1 MLLFMNQ
8 VTILMTI
15 NQYFIA
21 DIFLAEIML
30 AISVIMGIMKVVLKG
45 ELLWNKLDKIY
56 VI

>member
-1 MLLFMNQ
+1 MNQ